1 MADDETID
9 RLYRAVS
16 DLIDGTYE
24 FDDEGDDRDDEAN
37 DELDF

>member
-16 DLIDGTYE
+16 DLIDGVYD